1 MTLSIKAPLPAT
13 SPPTQSASH
22 FFSRTRSWLRSY
34 LSVYGTSWSRAP
46 PVPSCGSRSGWS
58 VIQCWRTRSRT
69 CPGETWRPH
78 PFQYVYFSTRD
89 LGALR
94 ERCLSA
100 GATAVTPVEH
110 MPWGETLFYAVDPFG
125 NPIAFVES
133 GTEFLGGRP
142 AP

>member
-1 MTLSIKAPLPAT
+1 MMLFRIILPVADIEQAT
-13 SPPTQSASH
+13 RFYAQVLGLPGERVSPGRHYFAAADAGGAVLACYSPREDGDAAEH
-22 FFSRTRSWLRSY
+22 
-34 LSVYGTSWSRAP
+34 
-46 PVPSCGSRSGWS
+46 
-58 VIQCWRTRSRT
+58 
-69 CPGETWRPH
+69 GETWRPH

-100 GATAVTPVEH
+100 GATAVTPIEH